1 MTENTKP
8 WWYRFLSPS
17 TKRKM
22 DEADALVERNGKG
35 IVHCGLVYRKGS
47 WSIVGPN
54 VKMKG
59 LRVVEVPTRL
69 YDQYQMSRRAFEA
82 IQTELQDLPYIHAS
96 NPRPKRRRPTKEEI
110 ASRDT
115 DGIAES

>member
-1 MTENTKP
+1 MTFDFVKRLLGE
-8 WWYRFLSPS
+8 SPKS
-17 TKRKM
+17 
-22 DEADALVERNGKG
+22 NGTG
-35 IVHCGLVYRKGS
+35 TVHCGLVYRKGS

-69 YDQYQMSRRAFEA
+69 YDQYQSSRRQFEA
-82 IQTELQDLPYIHAS
+82 IQTDLASLPYVHAS

-110 ASRDT
+110 AARVRMPEPSEIRVSGDT
-115 DGIAES
+115 GESEE